1 MSGNVYIVHAVDT
14 EGPLYEGLEG
24 LFSEIKEHF
33 DISLEAT
40 QTNVELLRKKQI
52 NLGGKEELAAYFVR
66 PDRVERYNET
76 WAQLDKMHTT
86 FMAPKWRQKLGD
98 SDGNPYVVSWF
109 CMDHVG
115 FNYNP
120 RRRAMGY
127 HEIYQYYASK
137 VKEYNANRDGI
148 YWHYHPASFSGN
160 AHRMGYNYSY
170 TENLHNEIISR
181 RIIDHMWFPVANRP
195 GGHIETYDI
204 NAWLEQWI
212 PFDVANQA
220 MDNNETLEIEEA
232 SGRIPGRHGDWRGAT
247 KDWDIYHPSL
257 YDFRKEGNLKRWI
270 ARCLNMN
277 SRHSNISQQEIKVA
291 FKKARDGDDVFLSYT
306 NHDFRD
312 MVEETE
318 FLFDKIKTVSAEFP
332 DVKFFWANAVEA
344 FRKVLKLPKSPAPKF
359 KIDLNNS
366 RLRINLEQGTI
377 WGVQPFLALRTHDNR
392 YFHDNFILDG
402 NGQWTYPFDKNSIE
416 LHSLDK
422 VGFACNDVVGNTL
435 STVINTKNKDF
446 ETRIRHSKDWL

>member
-14 EGPLYEGLEG
+14 EGPLYEGLDG

-33 DISLEAT
+33 DISLEST
-40 QTNVELLRKKQI
+40 QENVELLRNRQI
-52 NLGGKEELAAYFVR
+52 DLGGKEALAAYFVR

-76 WAQLDKMHTT
+76 WVQIDKMHAT
-86 FMAPKWRQKLGD
+86 FMSPDWRQKLAD
-98 SDGNPYVVSWF
+98 SHGNPYVVSWF

-127 HEIYQYYASK
+127 HEIYQYYVAKIS
-137 VKEYNANRDGI
+137 EYQANRDGI

-170 TENLHNEIISR
+170 SENLHNEIVTR

-204 NAWLEQWI
+204 NTWLEAWI
-212 PFDVANQA
+212 PFDIANQS
-220 MDNNETLEIEEA
+220 MDKNNTLEEEEA

-247 KDWDIYHPSL
+247 TDWEIYNPSL
-257 YDFRKEGNLKRWI
+257 YDFRQKGNLKRWI

-277 SRHSNISQQEIKVA
+277 SRHSNISKKEIQRA
-291 FKKARDGDDVFLSYT
+291 FKKARNGEDVLLSYT

-312 MVEETE
+312 MIEETE
-318 FLFDKIKTVSAEFP
+318 TLFRDIKEVAQEFP
-332 DVKFFWANAVEA
+332 DVEFLWANAVEA
-344 FRKVLKLPKSPAPKF
+344 FRKVLKLPKTTVPQF
-359 KIDLNNS
+359 KIDINDK
-366 RLRINLEQGTI
+366 RLRLNLEQGSI
-377 WGVQPFLALRTHDNR
+377 WGVQPFLALKTHDNR

-402 NGQWTYPFDKNSIE
+402 NDQWTYPFDKNSME
-416 LHSLDK
+416 LLSLNK
-422 VGFACNDVVGNTL
+422 IGFACNDTVGNTV
-435 STVINTKNKDF
+435 STVIDVNTLNHKTK
-446 ETRIRHSKDWL
+446 IRHTDDWI